1 MIEGLQSKYLD
12 ENDLLDL
19 GIGSVGHNVRVS
31 EHATIVVLK
40 NISLGNNIRIDS
52 HVVILSK
59 QGFLSVGDNVHIEPL
74 SSIVAHFDVI
84 IGSYCTISHGV
95 RIFTASADYSGHY
108 FTNVFPDSK
117 FQKPKTGSIV
127 LKDHVII
134 GGNSV
139 VMPGVTMD
147 EGAAIGALS
156 FVRNSIEGWSIYAG
170 NPLKRIG
177 NRKKIIKEISDEIE
191 NGGNVIA

>member
-31 EHATIVVLK
+31 EHATIVGLK

-95 RIFTASADYSGHY
+95 RIFTASADYSGDY

>member
-31 EHATIVVLK
+31 EHATIVGLK

-177 NRKKIIKEISDEIE
+177 NRRKIIKEISDEIE